1 MKTTPVLNL
10 NSIVNLAVFSVLVFI
25 FFNYIL
31 ANSVEIIDPCS
42 STPGKEYTWLLIL
55 APFFVALLW
64 FFLKNNPCLNME
76 KNETIYVFVTLF
88 IVPLISFFIAFTLL
102 DSVFIQ
108 NSFANNNLTDS
119 IYENDCYGDLEINSI
134 FLNGLSALFVFFISL
149 IVFLLFKNKNR
160 S

>member
-1 MKTTPVLNL
+1 
-10 NSIVNLAVFSVLVFI
+10 
-25 FFNYIL
+25 
-31 ANSVEIIDPCS
+31 
-42 STPGKEYTWLLIL
+42 
-55 APFFVALLW
+55 
-64 FFLKNNPCLNME
+64 ME
-76 KNETIYVFVTLF
+76 KNENIYVFVTLF

-108 NSFANNNLTDS
+108 NYFANNNLTDS